1 MSNPDSFIEEVTEE
15 VRRDRLFA
23 LFRKY
28 GWIGV
33 VLVLAIVGG
42 ASVLA
47 PELELWKLAAL
58 NGLAAAFQVIQ
69 KLATSF
75 YDDGKLTKEE
85 INAAFNVQTRSKK
98 AALDGE

>member
-1 MSNPDSFIEEVTEE
+1 MKLAKEIVSRIV
-15 VRRDRLFA
+15 A
-23 LFRKY
+23 LF
-28 GWIGV
+28 
-33 VLVLAIVGG
+33 LSSALAIVGG

-47 PELELWKLAAL
+47 PELELWKSAAL
-58 NGLAAAFQVIQ
+58 SGLAAAFQVIQ

>member
-1 MSNPDSFIEEVTEE
+1 MKLAKEIVSRIV
-15 VRRDRLFA
+15 A
-23 LFRKY
+23 LF
-28 GWIGV
+28 
-33 VLVLAIVGG
+33 LSSALAIVGG

-47 PELELWKLAAL
+47 PELELWKSAAL
-58 NGLAAAFQVIQ
+58 SGLAAAFQVIQ

-75 YDDGKLTKEE
+75 YDDGKLTREE

>member
-1 MSNPDSFIEEVTEE
+1 MKLAKEIVSRIV
-15 VRRDRLFA
+15 A
-23 LFRKY
+23 LF
-28 GWIGV
+28 
-33 VLVLAIVGG
+33 LSSALAIVGG

-47 PELELWKLAAL
+47 PELELWKSAAL
-58 NGLAAAFQVIQ
+58 SGLAAAFQVIQ

-98 AALDGE
+98 AAPDGE

>member
-1 MSNPDSFIEEVTEE
+1 MKVAKEIVSRIV
-15 VRRDRLFA
+15 A
-23 LFRKY
+23 LF
-28 GWIGV
+28 
-33 VLVLAIVGG
+33 LSSALAIVGG

-47 PELELWKLAAL
+47 PELELWKSAAL
-58 NGLAAAFQVIQ
+58 SGLAAAFQVIQ

-98 AALDGE
+98 AAPDDE

>member
-1 MSNPDSFIEEVTEE
+1 MKLAKEIVSRIV
-15 VRRDRLFA
+15 A
-23 LFRKY
+23 LF
-28 GWIGV
+28 
-33 VLVLAIVGG
+33 LSSALAIVGG

-47 PELELWKLAAL
+47 PELELWKSAAL
-58 NGLAAAFQVIQ
+58 SGLAAAFQVIQ

-98 AALDGE
+98 AAPSGE